1 MQSLFSYWKW
11 QFEEKKMIKAIKSHG
26 CVFVR
31 HAGNHD
37 WYKNPQSGKSQPIPR
52 HTEIEDSL
60 AKRIIK
66 RLS

>member
-1 MQSLFSYWKW
+1 LKR
-11 QFEEKKMIKAIKSHG
+11 KKLIKTIKSNG

-31 HAGNHD
+31 HGGNHD

>member
-1 MQSLFSYWKW
+1 MQIFSVIGSGNLKR
-11 QFEEKKMIKAIKSHG
+11 KKLIKTIKSNG
-26 CVFVR
+26 CIFVR
-31 HAGNHD
+31 HVGNHD

-52 HTEIEDSL
+52 HNEIEDGL

>member
-1 MQSLFSYWKW
+1 LKR
-11 QFEEKKMIKAIKSHG
+11 KKLLKIINSQG

-31 HAGNHD
+31 HGANHD
-37 WYKNPQSGKSQPIPR
+37 WYQNPQTGKSQPIPR
-52 HTEIEDSL
+52 HKEIEENL

>member
-1 MQSLFSYWKW
+1 MKRKELLR
-11 QFEEKKMIKAIKSHG
+11 IVKSNG

-31 HAGNHD
+31 HGRNHD
-37 WYKNPQSGKSQPIPR
+37 WYKNPQSGKSQPIAR
-52 HTEIEDSL
+52 HTEIEDGL

>member
-1 MQSLFSYWKW
+1 MKRKELLRT
-11 QFEEKKMIKAIKSHG
+11 IKSSG

-31 HAGNHD
+31 HGGNHD
-37 WYKNPQSGKSQPIPR
+37 WYRNPQSGKSQPIAR
-52 HTEIEDSL
+52 HTEIEDGL

>member
-1 MQSLFSYWKW
+1 MKRKEL
-11 QFEEKKMIKAIKSHG
+11 IKTITSMG

-31 HAGNHD
+31 HGGNHD
-37 WYKNPQSGKSQPIPR
+37 WYKNFQSGKSQPIPR
-52 HTEIEDSL
+52 HKEIDDGL

>member
-1 MQSLFSYWKW
+1 LKR
-11 QFEEKKMIKAIKSHG
+11 EELIRIINSIG

-31 HAGNHD
+31 HGGNHD
-37 WYKNPQSGKSQPIPR
+37 WYKNPQTGRTQPIPG
-52 HTEIEDSL
+52 HKEIEDGL

>member
-1 MQSLFSYWKW
+1 LKR
-11 QFEEKKMIKAIKSHG
+11 KKLIKVIKSNG

-31 HAGNHD
+31 HGANHD
-37 WYKNPQSGKSQPIPR
+37 WYTNPQSGKSQPIPR
-52 HTEIEDSL
+52 HNEIEDGL